1 MGLSLSKQEVSFVR
15 PMTGAPAS
23 LVRANKSI
31 RKPDTAPLPPSK
43 LNEGLQRCIKPGM
56 QAEVRSGQLTADFGK
71 TAADYGKHRAG
82 FPPELFDRLA
92 AMGILHAGTRTV
104 DLGTGTGTIAR
115 SLAQRGCE
123 SVGLDRSVPLM
134 VEARRIDR
142 ETGVTVRYVE
152 AAAEDTG
159 FPEASFDLVIAG
171 QCWFWFDRRRAA
183 SEARRILKPGRHL
196 VIAQFDWIP
205 LSANVADLTE
215 KLIEKHN
222 PKWKLGGGVGI
233 HPRSLS
239 DMALAGFRSLE
250 TFSFDLD
257 VPYSHEAWRGRI
269 RASAGVGASL
279 SPEGVAAF
287 DRGPTSVAPEKF
299 PQEPLA
305 VLHRVFAAIGKAPE

>member
-1 MGLSLSKQEVSFVR
+1 MAAEVSMEQF
-15 PMTGAPAS
+15 
-23 LVRANKSI
+23 
-31 RKPDTAPLPPSK
+31 
-43 LNEGLQRCIKPGM
+43 
-56 QAEVRSGQLTADFGK
+56 TADFGK

-92 AMGILHAGTRTV
+92 AMSIVQAGIRTL

-123 SVGLDRSVPLM
+123 STGLDRSTPLM
-134 VEARRIDR
+134 EQARRLDR
-142 ETGVTVRYVE
+142 EAGVTVRYVE

-171 QCWFWFDRRRAA
+171 QCWFWFDRPRAA
-183 SEARRILKPGRHL
+183 NEARRIVKPGGHL
-196 VIAQFDWIP
+196 VIAHFDWIP
-205 LSANVADLTE
+205 LPANVAELTE

-222 PKWKLGGGVGI
+222 PKWKLGGSVGI
-233 HPRSLS
+233 HPRCLAA
-239 DMALAGFRSLE
+239 MALAGFRRLE

-279 SPEGVAAF
+279 SPEGIAAF
-287 DRGPTSVAPEKF
+287 DRELQALLAETF

-305 VLHRVFAAIGKAPE
+305 VLHRVFAAIGKTPE

>member
-1 MGLSLSKQEVSFVR
+1 MMQR
-15 PMTGAPAS
+15 
-23 LVRANKSI
+23 N
-31 RKPDTAPLPPSK
+31 
-43 LNEGLQRCIKPGM
+43 LNAGREKYIQRSM
-56 QAEVRSGQLTADFGK
+56 AAEVRKGQLTADFGK
-71 TAADYGKHRAG
+71 AAVDYGKHRAG
-82 FPPELFDRLA
+82 FPAELFDRLA
-92 AMGILHAGTRTV
+92 AMGIVQPGTRTL

-123 SVGLDRSVPLM
+123 SIGLDRSAPLM
-134 VEARRIDR
+134 EEARRLDR
-142 ETGVTVRYVE
+142 EVGVTVRYVE

-183 SEARRILKPGRHL
+183 NEARRIVKPSGHL
-196 VIAQFDWIP
+196 VIAHFDWIP
-205 LSANVADLTE
+205 LPGNIADVTE

-222 PKWKLGGGVGI
+222 PKWKLGGSVGI
-233 HPRSLS
+233 HPRCLG
-239 DMALAGFRSLE
+239 DMALAGFRRLE

-287 DRGPTSVAPEKF
+287 DRELQALLREEF